1 MTSEIAA
8 VEATAWAYLDAL
20 YDGDADR
27 LGKLFLPESGL
38 FTGTADGQA
47 AVVPRDAW
55 LDRVRGRQSARDAR
69 HANTNAVFAIEVI
82 GTVAMARVTASH
94 PPNRFD
100 DLLSLVKTSGGWKI
114 AAKTYTVS
122 PL

>member
-1 MTSEIAA
+1 MTSDIPA
-8 VEATAWAYLDAL
+8 VEATARAYLEAL

-27 LGKLFLPESGL
+27 LATLFLPQSGL
-38 FTGTADGQA
+38 FTGSADGPA
-47 AVVPRDAW
+47 SVLLRDAW
-55 LDRVRGRQSARDAR
+55 LDRVRGRQSARDAG
-69 HANTNAVFAIEVI
+69 HANTDAVFAIEVI

-100 DLLSLVKTSGGWKI
+100 DLLSLVKTDDGWKI
-114 AAKTYTVS
+114 AAKTYAVS